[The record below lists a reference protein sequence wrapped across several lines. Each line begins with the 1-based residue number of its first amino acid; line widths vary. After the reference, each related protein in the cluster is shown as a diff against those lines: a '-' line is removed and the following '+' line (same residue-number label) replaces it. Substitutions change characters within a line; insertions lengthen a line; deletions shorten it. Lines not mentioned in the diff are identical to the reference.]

1 MEENEISRC
10 VIGAAIDVHKH
21 LARISQCAVKGAFSQ
36 WVKRPPGNCRS
47 SR

>member
-21 LARISQCAVKGAFSQ
+21 LARISHQATQDIDKILAFGAKS
-36 WVKRPPGNCRS
+36 G
-47 SR
+47 